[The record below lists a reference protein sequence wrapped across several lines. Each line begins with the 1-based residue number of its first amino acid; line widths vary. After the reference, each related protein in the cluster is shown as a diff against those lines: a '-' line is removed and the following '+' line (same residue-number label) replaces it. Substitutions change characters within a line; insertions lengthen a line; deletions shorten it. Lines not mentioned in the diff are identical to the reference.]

1 MFETQSGLASQ
12 CQRAMAMFVIKESAG
27 VQQAF
32 TKQCL
37 DQALEATFGGRCQR
51 IDQGFEADVAG
62 LKLRSGKCFAPA
74 FQ

>member
-1 MFETQSGLASQ
+1 
-12 CQRAMAMFVIKESAG
+12 MFVINEGAG

-32 TKQCL
+32 TKQSL
-37 DQALEATFGGRCQR
+37 DQALEATFGGGCQR
-51 IDQGFEADVAG
+51 IDQGLEADVAG